1 MNSLL
6 DHDRDEDIDHSYS
19 SRRSGSRGSSPDRE
33 ITLGTTMVLGIFFA
47 LAVFGA
53 VFFGFGYSM
62 GAKHAAA
69 TGNGPVGSSS
79 SSSFTSSKPAPG
91 SPVGGPAAAATN
103 AAFTTP
109 TPAPVSTK
117 PASKPVPAAD
127 SDSSVT
133 TLPAPL
139 PAPAPAPL
147 RPTAVVVPAATP
159 VTSAPVAP
167 GQFMV
172 QVVASSHEED
182 AEGVVT
188 ALKRK
193 GYNVAIRT
201 EPQDKFFH
209 VQIGPFATRAE
220 ANAMSQRVL
229 GDGFHA
235 IVK

>member
-6 DHDRDEDIDHSYS
+6 DHDRDDDIEDRYT
-19 SRRSGSRGSSPDRE
+19 SRRGGGSRGGQDRE
-33 ITLGTTMVLGIFFA
+33 ITLGTTMVLAIFFA

-69 TGNGPVGSSS
+69 TANGPVGSASGATF
-79 SSSFTSSKPAPG
+79 SSFKPSPG
-91 SPVGGPAAAATN
+91 SLAGGPGPPATATN
-103 AAFTTP
+103 AAFVTP
-109 TPAPVSTK
+109 PPAPAKSAAKPAAAIAPDAAPPAPLAVANPAPAPVR
-117 PASKPVPAAD
+117 PAA
-127 SDSSVT
+127 VAT
-133 TLPAPL
+133 VAPPAPL
-139 PAPAPAPL
+139 PAA
-147 RPTAVVVPAATP
+147 
-159 VTSAPVAP
+159 AP

-201 EPQDKFFH
+201 EPQDKFYH